1 MTRRLLITAT
11 LASALVL
18 AACGSDSTSSDTT
31 SDQPITIT
39 GEWART
45 SPMGASAG
53 AVYLVMTSA
62 VDDQLVGASVDSNVA
77 GSVGLHET
85 VMAEASATTDMM
97 SSTDTA
103 ADAMT
108 MRPVDAIALPAG
120 KAVTLEPG
128 GYHIM
133 LEDLVAPLEVGK
145 EITVTLTFDTAG
157 TREITVPIRDDA
169 P

>member
-1 MTRRLLITAT
+1 
-11 LASALVL
+11 
-18 AACGSDSTSSDTT
+18 
-31 SDQPITIT
+31 
-39 GEWART
+39 
-45 SPMGASAG
+45 
-53 AVYLVMTSA
+53 
-62 VDDQLVGASVDSNVA
+62 
-77 GSVGLHET
+77 
-85 VMAEASATTDMM
+85 MAEASATTDMM